1 MIGHVG
7 EVAVEDRARWNKAR
21 QTTCSPLAME
31 EAAAAR
37 ATGVRRPRPSMEVGA
52 RSEVASH
59 DYEAWNQECIT
70 WGWGCREGNVVRVGV
85 EGAAVLWA
93 LS

>member
-1 MIGHVG
+1 MGHVG
-7 EVAVEDRARWNKAR
+7 EVAVEDRARWSKAG
-21 QTTCSPLAME
+21 QTTCSPLATE
-31 EAAAAR
+31 EAAAA
-37 ATGVRRPRPSMEVGA
+37 GVRRPRPGAEVGA
-52 RSEVASH
+52 RGEVASR
-59 DYEAWNQECIT
+59 DCEARNRECDAWG